1 MLCEQIMNRNVKSLK
16 EQDTAL
22 TAARVMRDANI
33 GFLPVIGGGG
43 KVVGTLTDRDLVVRL
58 AADGGA
64 LTTPVTGV
72 MSREVVTCNPRD
84 DLHRAEQLMQ
94 DHRKSRIICVDEQG
108 HAVGV
113 ISLSDIAQHE
123 DGSQLGKLVR
133 SITKREAHKA

>member
-22 TAARVMRDANI
+22 TAAKVMRDANV
-33 GFLPVIGGGG
+33 GFLPVIGGTG
-43 KVVGTLTDRDLVVRL
+43 KVVGAVTDRDLVVRL
-58 AADGGA
+58 AADSGA
-64 LTTPVTGV
+64 MTTPVTNL
-72 MSREVVTCNPRD
+72 MSRDLVTCNPRD

-94 DHRKSRIICVDEQG
+94 DHKKSRIVCVDDQG
-108 HAVGV
+108 RAMGV

-133 SITKREAHKA
+133 SITSREFHKA